1 MFGLA
6 LTGAYVVDRPR
17 HILDGGFKVG
27 DGVLRTGAEADL
39 LAEGLQSAPGPPR
52 LRAIRDQ

>member
-39 LAEGLQSAPGPPR
+39 LDEGLQSAPGPP
-52 LRAIRDQ
+52 